1 MKNLSNSGMQPKH
14 GLDGQFHACW
24 THGVS
29 SRELDRIRNAGVR
42 VVVIHGT

>member
-1 MKNLSNSGMQPKH
+1 MENLSTSGMQPKH

-24 THGVS
+24 NHGVS
-29 SRELDRIRNAGVR
+29 SYELDSIRNAGVR